1 MPATYPQAFIN
12 PAPTLGQRELN
23 SHCWSVNF
31 LFPFFLF
38 LRTTPSE
45 WCLAVTPCF
54 AHSNHSWQAW
64 GTLRCRGLNLG
75 WPHKRQMPSLLC
87 YCSGPSISSFL
98 SRQAGVWGL
107 QCPHVTQSLPKTTL
121 VLLPNFPTK
130 AGISSSPP
138 PPPRYWFSRSASS
151 EQFSLYPSLWS
162 QFWGTVT
169 PQTPRYWRK
178 AGSFSIS
185 FLPL

>member
-1 MPATYPQAFIN
+1 MGEKPRGTQNLPATYPQAFIN

-130 AGISSSPP
+130 TGMGSAPP
-138 PPPRYWFSRSASS
+138 
-151 EQFSLYPSLWS
+151 LV
-162 QFWGTVT
+162 FW
-169 PQTPRYWRK
+169 
-178 AGSFSIS
+178 IC
-185 FLPL
+185 LL